1 MTVLTL
7 RSYQNLD
14 DYYRVRA
21 FLRQVMLLNEQRDRS
36 WHVARLDYWR
46 WHVVATCQDC
56 PNIQDYTFLWE
67 SPSGEVAGVLN
78 PEGLGEAFLQV
89 HPAYRTPAL
98 EEEMVR
104 LAEERLSVTREGERR
119 LRVWADQA
127 DPLRQALLEERGY
140 TRTDLVEHRRRRDLR
155 EPIPEAPP
163 AQGYTVRSLGG
174 CEELKSRVIA
184 SWYAFHPEPYEDK
197 GDWDWY
203 LNIQRAPLYRRD
215 LDIVAEA
222 PDGTIAGFCTVW
234 YDDVTRSA
242 MFEPVGVVPA
252 HQRRGLGKAVMCEG
266 LRRLRKLE
274 CQAALVSSYE
284 PAAHALYE
292 SAGFTDVELSEAWV
306 RRGF

>member
-56 PNIQDYTFLWE
+56 PNISDYTFLWE